1 MRIHFIATTLLLS
14 AVAMAPAQA
23 TPLEDRLREQ
33 LQSTVTQLREAQG
46 RQASLEA
53 AKTAAESERDAIKA
67 KQGGANPAASREL
80 ASARNQNSALRLQLD
95 TSRAELTA
103 ANARVA
109 ELTAALSASRTE
121 LGQARVATETAT
133 ATAASSASA
142 GKACIEANVRLV
154 ATGRE
159 LVALH
164 QKRYGNGS
172 FPPLQLLRTRIEN
185 EAQAMGDRVN
195 NDAIVVNAGSETPK

>member
-1 MRIHFIATTLLLS
+1 MRLHFITTTLLLS
-14 AVAMAPAQA
+14 AVTMVPAWA

-53 AKTAAESERDAIKA
+53 AKTAAENERDAIKA
-67 KQGGANPAASREL
+67 KQGNANPAASREL
-80 ASARNQNSALRLQLD
+80 STARSQNTALRSQLD

-103 ANARVA
+103 ASARVA

-121 LGQARVATETAT
+121 LGQAQLGAEA
-133 ATAASSASA
+133 ASAAAASSASA
-142 GKACIEANVRLV
+142 GKACLEANVRLV

-159 LVALH
+159 LVVLH

-185 EAQAMGDRVN
+185 EAQAMGDRVTS
-195 NDAIVVNAGSETPK
+195 DAIVVNAGSETPK

>member
-1 MRIHFIATTLLLS
+1 MRIRFITTILLLS
-14 AVAMAPAQA
+14 AGTMVPASA

-53 AKTAAESERDAIKA
+53 AKTAAETERDAIKA
-67 KQGGANPAASREL
+67 KQGSASPAASREL
-80 ASARNQNSALRLQLD
+80 AAARSQNSALRRQMDAGQAELASANARL
-95 TSRAELTA
+95 AELT
-103 ANARVA
+103 V
-109 ELTAALSASRTE
+109 ALSTSRTE
-121 LGQARVATETAT
+121 LGQTRLGAEV
-133 ATAASSASA
+133 ATAAASSSATA
-142 GKACIEANVRLV
+142 GKACLDANVRLV

-159 LVALH
+159 LVTLH
-164 QKRYGNGS
+164 KKRYGNGS

-195 NDAIVVNAGSETPK
+195 NDAIAVNAGSETPK

>member
-1 MRIHFIATTLLLS
+1 MHLRLITTTLLLS

-53 AKTAAESERDAIKA
+53 AKTAAETERDALKA
-67 KQGGANPAASREL
+67 KQASASPQASREL
-80 ASARNQNSALRLQLD
+80 SAARNQNSALRSQLD
-95 TSRAELTA
+95 AGRAELTT

-121 LGQARVATETAT
+121 LAQARLGAETAT
-133 ATAASSASA
+133 AAAASSASA
-142 GKACIEANVRLV
+142 GKACLDANVRLV

-159 LVALH
+159 LVTLH
-164 QKRYGNGS
+164 KKRYGNGS

-195 NDAIVVNAGSETPK
+195 NDAIVVNLGSETPK